1 MAHPNS
7 YEAEPRNHLK
17 YAKASDTRYSTL
29 VSHYPCTFGVVLC
42 SLGHNASIWNLRCG
56 LLALQSP
63 VCERKLA
70 P

>member
-29 VSHYPCTFGVVLC
+29 VSDSRCMFGVVLC
-42 SLGHNASIWNLRCG
+42 SLGHNANIWNLCCG
-56 LLALQSP
+56 LVTLQSR